1 MDAVLKFDFFILDLI
16 RNNPT
21 CGFFDGLMVFF
32 TKLGDGGIV
41 WIALTVI
48 CLISD
53 KYRKVGAAMAVSLVI
68 ALLAGVMGLKELV
81 ARPRPFQ
88 LKDVYLLIPEP
99 AGFSFPSGHTM
110 ASFAAAFSVWLTH
123 KKEGTLTLIVAAL
136 IGFSRIYLY
145 VHFLTDVLAGAVLGI
160 LFGWIG
166 TALVYK
172 KIKF

>member
-16 RNNPT
+16 RNNLT

-110 ASFAAAFSVWLTH
+110 ASFAAAFSVWLHSQKRGDTH
-123 KKEGTLTLIVAAL
+123 FNSRSFNRFFKDLSLCAFLNRCSRGS
-136 IGFSRIYLY
+136 GFGDFVRLDR
-145 VHFLTDVLAGAVLGI
+145 HC
-160 LFGWIG
+160 FG
-166 TALVYK
+166 L
-172 KIKF
+172 

>member
-16 RNNPT
+16 RNNLT

-110 ASFAAAFSVWLTH
+110 VSFAAAFSVWLTH
-123 KKEGTLTLIVAAL
+123 KKEGALSLIVAAL

>member
-16 RNNPT
+16 RNNLT

-53 KYRKVGAAMAVSLVI
+53 KYRKVGAAMAVSLAI

-110 ASFAAAFSVWLTH
+110 VSFAAAFSVWLTH
-123 KKEGTLTLIVAAL
+123 RKEGALTLIVAAL